1 MSREKRVMIEKES
14 KTALMQRRER
24 ATGCGNM
31 ETKEGRVEVKGLTLC
46 FVRDV
51 GNNNNNY

>member
-1 MSREKRVMIEKES
+1 MIEEES

-31 ETKEGRVEVKGLTLC
+31 DMGTREGRVEVKGLMLC

-51 GNNNNNY
+51 GNNNNNN